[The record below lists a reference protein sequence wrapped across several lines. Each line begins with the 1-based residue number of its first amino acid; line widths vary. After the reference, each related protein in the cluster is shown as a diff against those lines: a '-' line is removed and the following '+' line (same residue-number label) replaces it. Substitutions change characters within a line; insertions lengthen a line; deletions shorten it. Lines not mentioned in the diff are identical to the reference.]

1 MGPNDKKKSSLDDA
15 LDEIPKGLNKTV
27 DAFVEAAKKLNDTV
41 GGLFFG
47 LDAKA
52 SEVVGIL
59 GQSRNYA
66 EGIRQSLADAV
77 PELATIAKDGKDFE
91 AALEAAANAQRE
103 ITKSLQT
110 NILLTSQQMID
121 IATVSQAYS
130 LSNQELGL
138 FVERF
143 VTAGQSINNFPDALE
158 KSANY
163 ARSMGVN
170 VDATMEY
177 ISKNLERMNEFGFK
191 DGVEGLGRMAA
202 RMAAMRID
210 MNQVY
215 NFADKVFDPENAIS
229 MVAGFQRMGV
239 AVGDLADPF
248 RLMYL
253 ASEDVEELE
262 KQIGKA
268 VEKFSTFDEKTKTFK
283 IAPYAKRDLRELSQM
298 MGYSYDDLVKVSQ
311 QAERFRIVGQ
321 DLKIGG
327 VDEETKQFLAN
338 VAQYDEKKGGFAV
351 KLNMAGDT
359 KLVSQINKED
369 IASIREAN
377 RELSPKDIARANL
390 TAVESIRNDV
400 RAISASVFAPIAGSR
415 TMSSIAEALRGG
427 AAGLREGTFNR
438 DNKTDAQR
446 RMDVDTGM
454 GGVTSSIEK
463 FFKGTGDLSDVMSEF
478 TKITPSLTKVLGDVV
493 KIVKDVPNTSGFKN
507 EIMPDNNLKGL
518 GESIKSGFDSSM
530 NRLIDVLGIQSP
542 TGGLSQNMT
551 VNNNVTVQPVK
562 VDVNGDINL
571 KGANGEKIA
580 METNRELGKFVE
592 NIVKTE
598 LEKYYSQNKQMTSL
612 PAMVRPDK

>member
-1 MGPNDKKKSSLDDA
+1 MADQTKPGIDDA
-15 LDEIPKGLNKTV
+15 LNEIPKGLSKTF
-27 DAFVEAAKKLNDTV
+27 DAFRKVAAELKGDISN
-41 GGLFFG
+41 LFFG
-47 LDAKA
+47 LDEKA
-52 SEVVGIL
+52 SEVVGVL

-110 NILLTSQQMID
+110 NVLLTSRQMID

-130 LSNQELGL
+130 ISSQELGE

-143 VTAGQSINNFPDALE
+143 ATAGQSINNFPSVLE

-177 ISKNLERMNEFGFK
+177 IRKNLDDINKFGFK
-191 DGVEGLGRMAA
+191 DGVEGLGRMSA

-210 MNQVY
+210 TNAIF

-268 VEKFSTFDEKTKTFK
+268 VEKFSTFDEKSKTFK
-283 IAPYAKRDLRELSQM
+283 IAPNAKRDLRELEVQT
-298 MGYSYDDLVKVSQ
+298 GINYDDLVKFSQ
-311 QAERFRIVGQ
+311 QAERLRIVGR
-321 DLKIGG
+321 DLNIGG

-351 KLNMAGDT
+351 KLNMEGET
-359 KLVSQINKED
+359 KLVSQINKDD

-377 RELSPKDIARANL
+377 KELSPKEIARASL

-400 RAISASVFAPIAGSR
+400 RAIRASVLIPTAGSR
-415 TMSSIAEALRGG
+415 TLSSLAEALRGG
-427 AAGLREGTFNR
+427 AAGAREGILER
-438 DNKTDAQR
+438 DGKTAAQR
-446 RMDVDTGM
+446 RADADAGM

-463 FFKGTGDLSDVMSEF
+463 FFKGTGDLSDVLSGI
-478 TKITPSLTKVLGDVV
+478 KKVLPDVTKVFSDVV
-493 KIVKDVPNTSGFKN
+493 KSVKDIPNTPGFKN

-530 NRLIDVLGIQSP
+530 DRLIDVLGIQSP
-542 TGGLSQNMT
+542 AGGLAQNMT

-598 LEKYYSQNKQMTSL
+598 LEKYYSQNKQMTSV
-612 PAMVRPDK
+612 PAMVRTA

>member
-1 MGPNDKKKSSLDDA
+1 MPPGDDKKTGLDDA
-15 LDEIPKGLNKTV
+15 LNEIPKGLSKTF
-27 DAFVEAAKKLNDTV
+27 DAFRKVAAELKGDISN
-41 GGLFFG
+41 LFFG
-47 LDAKA
+47 LDEKA

-77 PELATIAKDGKDFE
+77 PELATIAKDGKDLE
-91 AALEAAANAQRE
+91 AALEAAANAQKE

-110 NILLTSQQMID
+110 NLLLTSRQMID

-130 LSNQELGL
+130 ISSQELGE

-143 VTAGQSINNFPDALE
+143 VTAGQSVNNFPSALE

-170 VDATMEY
+170 VDATMDY
-177 ISKNLERMNEFGFK
+177 IRKNLDDINKFGFK
-191 DGVEGLGRMAA
+191 DGVEGLGRMSA

-210 MNQVY
+210 MNAVY

-268 VEKFSTFDEKTKTFK
+268 VEKFSTFDEKSKTFK
-283 IAPYAKRDLRELSQM
+283 IAPSAKRDLRELEQQM
-298 MGYSYDDLVKVSQ
+298 GISYDDLVKYSQ
-311 QAERFRIVGQ
+311 QAERLRIVGR
-321 DLKIGG
+321 DLTIGG

-351 KLNMAGDT
+351 KLNMEGDT

-377 RELSPKDIARANL
+377 RELSPKEIARASL

-400 RAISASVFAPIAGSR
+400 RAIRASVFAPIAGSR
-415 TMSSIAEALRGG
+415 TLSSIAEALRGS
-427 AAGLREGTFNR
+427 AAGAREGVFNR
-438 DNKTDAQR
+438 DGKTEAQR
-446 RMDVDTGM
+446 RTDADASM

-463 FFKGTGDLSDVMSEF
+463 FFKGTGDLSDVLSGL
-478 TKITPSLTKVLGDVV
+478 KQVLPDVNKALSDVV
-493 KIVKDVPNTSGFKN
+493 KTVKDIPNTSGFKN

-518 GESIKSGFDSSM
+518 GETIKSGFDSSM
-530 NRLIDVLGIQSP
+530 DRLIDVLGIQSP
-542 TGGLSQNMT
+542 TGGLAQNMT

-612 PAMVRPDK
+612 PAMVRTA

>member
-1 MGPNDKKKSSLDDA
+1 MATGDEKKTGIDDA
-15 LDEIPKGLNKTV
+15 LNEIPKGLSKTF
-27 DAFVEAAKKLNDTV
+27 DAFRKVAAELKGDISN
-41 GGLFFG
+41 LFFG
-47 LDAKA
+47 LDEKA
-52 SEVVGIL
+52 SEVVGVL

-77 PELATIAKDGKDFE
+77 PELASIAKDGKDFE
-91 AALEAAANAQRE
+91 AALEAAANAQKE
-103 ITKSLQT
+103 ITKSLKT
-110 NILLTSQQMID
+110 NLLLTSRQMID

-130 LSNQELGL
+130 ISSQELGE

-143 VTAGQSINNFPDALE
+143 ATAGQSINNFPDALE

-210 MNQVY
+210 VNAVY

-229 MVAGFQRMGV
+229 MVAGFQKLGV

-268 VEKFSTFDEKTKTFK
+268 VEKFSTFDEKSKSFK
-283 IAPYAKRDLRELSQM
+283 IAPSAKRDLRELSQM
-298 MGYSYDDLVKVSQ
+298 MGYNYEDLVKISQ
-311 QAERFRIVGQ
+311 QAERLRIVGR
-321 DLKIGG
+321 DLNIGG

-351 KLNMAGDT
+351 KLNMEGET
-359 KLVSQINKED
+359 KLVSQINKDD

-377 RELSPKDIARANL
+377 KELSPKEIARDSL
-390 TAVESIRNDV
+390 TAVDIIRNDV
-400 RAISASVFAPIAGSR
+400 RAIRASVLIPTAGSR
-415 TMSSIAEALRGG
+415 TLSSLAEALRGG
-427 AAGLREGTFNR
+427 AAGAREGILER
-438 DNKTDAQR
+438 DGKTAAQR
-446 RMDVDTGM
+446 RADADAGM
-454 GGVTSSIEK
+454 GGVTSSLEK
-463 FFKGTGDLSDVMSEF
+463 FFKGTGDLSDVLSGI
-478 TKITPSLTKVLGDVV
+478 KKVLPDVTKVLTDTV
-493 KIVKDVPNTSGFKN
+493 KSIKDIPNTSGFKN

-518 GESIKSGFDSSM
+518 GESIKSGFDSSVD
-530 NRLIDVLGIQSP
+530 RLIDVLGIQSP
-542 TGGLSQNMT
+542 AGGLAQNMT

-562 VDVNGDINL
+562 VDVTGDINL

-580 METNRELGKFVE
+580 METNRELAKFVE

-598 LEKYYSQNKQMTSL
+598 LDKYSSQKTAMSAV
-612 PAMVRPDK
+612 PAMVRTA

>member
-1 MGPNDKKKSSLDDA
+1 MADGDKKTGLDDA
-15 LDEIPKGLNKTV
+15 LNEIPKGLSKTF
-27 DAFVEAAKKLNDTV
+27 DAFRNVLSSLKGDISD
-41 GGLFFG
+41 LFLG
-47 LDAKA
+47 LDERA

-91 AALEAAANAQRE
+91 AALEAAANAQKE

-110 NILLTSQQMID
+110 NLLLTSRQMID

-130 LSNQELGL
+130 ISSQELGE

-143 VTAGQSINNFPDALE
+143 VTAGQSVNNFPSALE

-170 VDATMEY
+170 VDATMDY
-177 ISKNLERMNEFGFK
+177 IRKNLDDINKFGFK
-191 DGVEGLGRMAA
+191 DGVEGLGRMSA

-210 MNQVY
+210 MNAVY

-268 VEKFSTFDEKTKTFK
+268 VEKFSTFDEKTKSFK

-298 MGYSYDDLVKVSQ
+298 MGYNYEDLVKISQ
-311 QAERFRIVGQ
+311 QAERFRIVGR

-351 KLNMAGDT
+351 KLNMAGET

-446 RMDVDTGM
+446 RMDVDAGM

-493 KIVKDVPNTSGFKN
+493 KIVKDIPNTSGFKN

-530 NRLIDVLGIQSP
+530 DRLIDVLGIQSP
-542 TGGLSQNMT
+542 TGGLAQNMT

-571 KGANGEKIA
+571 KGPNGEKIA

-598 LEKYYSQNKQMTSL
+598 LEKYYSQNKQMTSV
-612 PAMVRPDK
+612 PAMVRTA

>member
-1 MGPNDKKKSSLDDA
+1 MADGDKKSGLGDI
-15 LDEIPKGLNKTV
+15 LDEIPKGLNKTL
-27 DAFVEAAKKLNDTV
+27 DAIVNVAKGLKGDISD
-41 GGLFFG
+41 LFFG
-47 LDAKA
+47 LDEKA

-77 PELATIAKDGKDFE
+77 PELASIAKDGKNFE

-110 NILLTSQQMID
+110 NLLLTSRQMID
-121 IATVSQAYS
+121 VATATQAYS
-130 LSNQELGL
+130 ISSQELGV
-138 FVERF
+138 FIERF
-143 VTAGQSINNFPDALE
+143 VTAGESVNNFPKALE

-177 ISKNLERMNEFGFK
+177 ITKNLDQINKFGFK
-191 DGVEGLGRMAA
+191 DGVEGLGRMSA

-210 MNQVY
+210 MNAVY

-229 MVAGFQRMGV
+229 MVAGLQRMGV
-239 AVGDLADPF
+239 AAGDLADPF

-253 ASEDVEELE
+253 ASEDVEELQ

-268 VEKFSTFDEKTKTFK
+268 VEKFSTFDEKSKTFK
-283 IAPYAKRDLRELSQM
+283 MTPNAKRDLRELETQM
-298 MGYSYDDLVKVSQ
+298 GINYEDLVKYSQ
-311 QAERFRIVGQ
+311 QAERLRIVGRE
-321 DLKIGG
+321 LKIGG

-338 VAQYDEKKGGFAV
+338 VAQYDEKKGGFVV
-351 KLNMAGDT
+351 KLNMEGDT

-369 IASIREAN
+369 IASIKEAN
-377 RELSPKDIARANL
+377 KELSPKEIARASL

-400 RAISASVFAPIAGSR
+400 RAIRASVLAPTAGSR
-415 TMSSIAEALRGG
+415 TLSSLAEALRGG
-427 AAGLREGTFNR
+427 AAGVRESFLGR
-438 DNKTDAQR
+438 DGKTAAQR
-446 RMDVDTGM
+446 RADADASMV
-454 GGVTSSIEK
+454 GVASSIER
-463 FFKGTGDLSDVMSEF
+463 FFKGTGDFGDVLGEIKSS
-478 TKITPSLTKVLGDVV
+478 IPDLTKVLGDVV
-493 KIVKDVPNTSGFKN
+493 KSVKDVPNTNAFKQ
-507 EIMPDNNLKGL
+507 EIMPDNNLKSL
-518 GESIKSGFDSSM
+518 GETIKNGFDSSVD
-530 NRLIDVLGIQSP
+530 RLIDVLGIQSP
-542 TGGLSQNMT
+542 AGGLAQNVT
-551 VNNNVTVQPVK
+551 LNNNVTVQPVK

-571 KGANGEKIA
+571 KGPNGEKIA

-612 PAMVRPDK
+612 PAMVRTA

>member
-1 MGPNDKKKSSLDDA
+1 MPPGDDKKTGLDDA
-15 LDEIPKGLNKTV
+15 LNEIPKGLSKTF
-27 DAFVEAAKKLNDTV
+27 DAFRKVAAELKGDISN
-41 GGLFFG
+41 LFFG
-47 LDAKA
+47 LDEKA

-77 PELATIAKDGKDFE
+77 PELATIAKDGKDLE
-91 AALEAAANAQRE
+91 AALEAAANAQKE

-110 NILLTSQQMID
+110 NLLLTSRQMID

-130 LSNQELGL
+130 ISSQELGE

-143 VTAGQSINNFPDALE
+143 VTAGESVNNFPSALE

-170 VDATMEY
+170 VDATMDY
-177 ISKNLERMNEFGFK
+177 IRKNLDDINKFGFK
-191 DGVEGLGRMAA
+191 DGVEGLGRMSA

-210 MNQVY
+210 MNAVY

-268 VEKFSTFDEKTKTFK
+268 VEKFSTFDEKSKTFK
-283 IAPYAKRDLRELSQM
+283 IAPSAKRDLRELEQQM
-298 MGYSYDDLVKVSQ
+298 GISYDDLVKYSQ
-311 QAERFRIVGQ
+311 QAERLRIVGR
-321 DLKIGG
+321 DLTIGG
-327 VDEETKQFLAN
+327 VDEETKQFLVN

-351 KLNMAGDT
+351 KLNMEGDT

-377 RELSPKDIARANL
+377 RELSPKEIARASL

-400 RAISASVFAPIAGSR
+400 RAIRASVFAPIAGSR
-415 TMSSIAEALRGG
+415 TLSSIAEALRGS
-427 AAGLREGTFNR
+427 AAGAREGVFNR
-438 DNKTDAQR
+438 DGKTDAQR
-446 RMDVDTGM
+446 RTDADASM

-463 FFKGTGDLSDVMSEF
+463 FFKGTGDLSDVLSGL
-478 TKITPSLTKVLGDVV
+478 KQVLPDVNKALSDVV
-493 KIVKDVPNTSGFKN
+493 KTVKDIPNTSGFKN

-518 GESIKSGFDSSM
+518 GESIKSGFDSSVD
-530 NRLIDVLGIQSP
+530 RLIDVLGIQSP
-542 TGGLSQNMT
+542 TGGLAQNMT
-551 VNNNVTVQPVK
+551 VNNNVTIQPVK

-571 KGANGEKIA
+571 KGSNGEKIA

-598 LEKYYSQNKQMTSL
+598 LEKYYSQNKQMTSV
-612 PAMVRPDK
+612 PAMVRTA

>member
-1 MGPNDKKKSSLDDA
+1 MATGDEKKTGIDDA
-15 LDEIPKGLNKTV
+15 LNEIPKGLSKTF
-27 DAFVEAAKKLNDTV
+27 DAFRKVAAELKGDISN
-41 GGLFFG
+41 LFFG
-47 LDAKA
+47 LDEKA
-52 SEVVGIL
+52 SEVVGVL

-77 PELATIAKDGKDFE
+77 PELASIAKDGKDFE
-91 AALEAAANAQRE
+91 AALEAAANAQKE
-103 ITKSLQT
+103 ITKSLKT
-110 NILLTSQQMID
+110 NLLLTSRQMID

-130 LSNQELGL
+130 ISSQELGE

-143 VTAGQSINNFPDALE
+143 ATAGQSINNFPDALE

-210 MNQVY
+210 VNAVY

-229 MVAGFQRMGV
+229 MVAGFQKLGV

-268 VEKFSTFDEKTKTFK
+268 VEKFSTFDEKSKSFK
-283 IAPYAKRDLRELSQM
+283 IAPSAKRDLRELSQM
-298 MGYSYDDLVKVSQ
+298 MGYNYEDLVKISQ
-311 QAERFRIVGQ
+311 QAERLRIVGR
-321 DLKIGG
+321 DLNIGG

-351 KLNMAGDT
+351 KLNMEGET
-359 KLVSQINKED
+359 KLVSQINKDD

-377 RELSPKDIARANL
+377 KELSPKEIARDSL
-390 TAVESIRNDV
+390 TAVDSIRNDV
-400 RAISASVFAPIAGSR
+400 RAIRASVLIPTAGSR
-415 TMSSIAEALRGG
+415 TLSSLAEALRGG
-427 AAGLREGTFNR
+427 AAGAREGILER
-438 DNKTDAQR
+438 DGKTAAQR
-446 RMDVDTGM
+446 RADADAGM
-454 GGVTSSIEK
+454 GGVTSSLEK
-463 FFKGTGDLSDVMSEF
+463 FFKGTGDLSDVLSGI
-478 TKITPSLTKVLGDVV
+478 KKVLPDVTKVLSDTV
-493 KIVKDVPNTSGFKN
+493 KSIKDIPNTSGFKN

-518 GESIKSGFDSSM
+518 GESIKSGFDSSVD
-530 NRLIDVLGIQSP
+530 RLIDVLGIQSP
-542 TGGLSQNMT
+542 AGGLAQNMT

-562 VDVNGDINL
+562 VDVTGDINL

-580 METNRELGKFVE
+580 METNRELAKFVE

-598 LEKYYSQNKQMTSL
+598 LDKYSSQKTAMSAV
-612 PAMVRPDK
+612 PAMVRTA

>member
-1 MGPNDKKKSSLDDA
+1 MAGDDKKTGLDDA
-15 LDEIPKGLNKTV
+15 LNEIPKGLSKTF
-27 DAFVEAAKKLNDTV
+27 DAFRNVLSSLKGDIST
-41 GGLFFG
+41 LFLG
-47 LDAKA
+47 LDEKA

-91 AALEAAANAQRE
+91 AALEAAANAQKE

-110 NILLTSQQMID
+110 NLLLTSRQMID

-130 LSNQELGL
+130 ISSQELGE

-143 VTAGQSINNFPDALE
+143 VTAGQSVNNFPSALE

-170 VDATMEY
+170 VDATMDY
-177 ISKNLERMNEFGFK
+177 IRKNLDDINKFGFK
-191 DGVEGLGRMAA
+191 DGVEGLGRMSA

-210 MNQVY
+210 MNAVY

-268 VEKFSTFDEKTKTFK
+268 VEKFSTFDEKSKTFK
-283 IAPYAKRDLRELSQM
+283 IAPSAKRDLRELEQQM
-298 MGYSYDDLVKVSQ
+298 GISYDDLVKYSQ
-311 QAERFRIVGQ
+311 QAERLRIVGR
-321 DLKIGG
+321 DLTIGG

-351 KLNMAGDT
+351 KLNMEGDT

-377 RELSPKDIARANL
+377 RELSPKEIARASL

-400 RAISASVFAPIAGSR
+400 RAIRASVFAPIAGSR
-415 TMSSIAEALRGG
+415 TLSSIAEALRGS
-427 AAGLREGTFNR
+427 AAGAREGVFNR
-438 DNKTDAQR
+438 DGKTDAQR
-446 RMDVDTGM
+446 RTETDSSM

-463 FFKGTGDLSDVMSEF
+463 FFKGTGDISDVMSEF

-493 KIVKDVPNTSGFKN
+493 KIVKDIPNTSGFKN

-518 GESIKSGFDSSM
+518 GESIKSGFDSSVD
-530 NRLIDVLGIQSP
+530 RLIDVLGIQSP
-542 TGGLSQNMT
+542 TGGLAQNMT
-551 VNNNVTVQPVK
+551 VNNNVTIQPVK

-571 KGANGEKIA
+571 KGSNGEKIA

-598 LEKYYSQNKQMTSL
+598 LEKYYSQNKQMTSV
-612 PAMVRPDK
+612 PAMVRTA

>member
-1 MGPNDKKKSSLDDA
+1 MADGDKKSGLGDI
-15 LDEIPKGLNKTV
+15 LDEIPKGLNKTL
-27 DAFVEAAKKLNDTV
+27 DAIVNVAKGLKGDISD
-41 GGLFFG
+41 LFFG
-47 LDAKA
+47 LDEKA

-77 PELATIAKDGKDFE
+77 PELALIAKDGKNFE

-110 NILLTSQQMID
+110 NLLLTSRQMID
-121 IATVSQAYS
+121 VATATQAYS
-130 LSNQELGL
+130 ISSQELGV
-138 FVERF
+138 FIERF
-143 VTAGQSINNFPDALE
+143 VTAGESVNNFPKALE

-177 ISKNLERMNEFGFK
+177 ITKNLDQINKFGFK
-191 DGVEGLGRMAA
+191 DGVEGLGRMSA

-210 MNQVY
+210 MNAVY

-229 MVAGFQRMGV
+229 MVAGLQRMGV
-239 AVGDLADPF
+239 AAGDLADPF

-253 ASEDVEELE
+253 ASEDVEELQ

-268 VEKFSTFDEKTKTFK
+268 VEKFSTFDEKSKTFK
-283 IAPYAKRDLRELSQM
+283 MTPNAKRDLRELETQM
-298 MGYSYDDLVKVSQ
+298 GINYEDLVKYSQ
-311 QAERFRIVGQ
+311 QAERLRIVGRE
-321 DLKIGG
+321 LKIGG

-338 VAQYDEKKGGFAV
+338 VAQYDEKKGGFVV
-351 KLNMAGDT
+351 KLNMEGDT

-369 IASIREAN
+369 IASIKEAN
-377 RELSPKDIARANL
+377 KELSPKEIARASL

-400 RAISASVFAPIAGSR
+400 RAIRASVLVPTAGSR
-415 TMSSIAEALRGG
+415 TLSSLAEALRGG
-427 AAGLREGTFNR
+427 AAGVRESFLGR
-438 DNKTDAQR
+438 DGKTAAQR
-446 RMDVDTGM
+446 RADADASMV
-454 GGVTSSIEK
+454 GVASSIER
-463 FFKGTGDLSDVMSEF
+463 FFKGTGDFGDVLGEIKSS
-478 TKITPSLTKVLGDVV
+478 IPDLTKVLGDVV
-493 KIVKDVPNTSGFKN
+493 KSVKDVPNTNAFKQ
-507 EIMPDNNLKGL
+507 EIMPDNNLKSL
-518 GESIKSGFDSSM
+518 GETIKNGFDSSVD
-530 NRLIDVLGIQSP
+530 RLIDVLGIQSP
-542 TGGLSQNMT
+542 AGGLAQNVT
-551 VNNNVTVQPVK
+551 LNNNVTVQPVK

-571 KGANGEKIA
+571 KGPNGEKIA

-612 PAMVRPDK
+612 PAMVRTA

>member
-1 MGPNDKKKSSLDDA
+1 MPPGDDKKTGLDDA
-15 LDEIPKGLNKTV
+15 LNEIPKGLSKTF
-27 DAFVEAAKKLNDTV
+27 DAFRKVAAELKGDISN
-41 GGLFFG
+41 LFFG
-47 LDAKA
+47 LDEKA

-77 PELATIAKDGKDFE
+77 PELATIAKDGKDLE
-91 AALEAAANAQRE
+91 AALEAAANAQKE

-110 NILLTSQQMID
+110 NLLLTSRQMID

-130 LSNQELGL
+130 ISSQELGE

-143 VTAGQSINNFPDALE
+143 VTAGESVNNFPSALE

-170 VDATMEY
+170 VDATMDY
-177 ISKNLERMNEFGFK
+177 IRKNLDDINKFGFK
-191 DGVEGLGRMAA
+191 DGVEGLGRMSA

-210 MNQVY
+210 MNAVY

-268 VEKFSTFDEKTKTFK
+268 VEKFSTFDEKSKTFK
-283 IAPYAKRDLRELSQM
+283 IAPSAKRDLRELEQQM
-298 MGYSYDDLVKVSQ
+298 GISYDDLVKYSQ
-311 QAERFRIVGQ
+311 QAERLRIVGR
-321 DLKIGG
+321 DLTIGG

-351 KLNMAGDT
+351 KLNMEGDT

-377 RELSPKDIARANL
+377 RELSPKEIARASL

-400 RAISASVFAPIAGSR
+400 RAIRASVFAPIAGSR
-415 TMSSIAEALRGG
+415 TLSSIAEALRGS
-427 AAGLREGTFNR
+427 AAGAREGVFNR
-438 DNKTDAQR
+438 DGKTEAQR
-446 RMDVDTGM
+446 RTDADASM

-463 FFKGTGDLSDVMSEF
+463 FFKGTGDLSDVLSGL
-478 TKITPSLTKVLGDVV
+478 KQVLPDVNKALSDVV
-493 KIVKDVPNTSGFKN
+493 KTVKDIPNTSGFKN

-518 GESIKSGFDSSM
+518 GETIKSGFDSSM
-530 NRLIDVLGIQSP
+530 DRLIDVLGIQSP
-542 TGGLSQNMT
+542 TGGLAQNMT

-612 PAMVRPDK
+612 PAMVRTA

>member
-1 MGPNDKKKSSLDDA
+1 MGPGETKTGIDDA
-15 LDEIPKGLNKTV
+15 LNEIPKGISKTF
-27 DAFVEAAKKLNDTV
+27 DAFRKVAAELKGDISN
-41 GGLFFG
+41 LFFG
-47 LDAKA
+47 LDEKA
-52 SEVVGIL
+52 SEVVGVL

-77 PELATIAKDGKDFE
+77 PELASIAKDGKDFE
-91 AALEAAANAQRE
+91 AALEAAANAQKS
-103 ITKSLQT
+103 ITTSLKT
-110 NILLTSQQMID
+110 NLLLTSRQMID

-130 LSNQELGL
+130 ISSQELGE

-143 VTAGQSINNFPDALE
+143 ATAGQSINNFPDALE

-202 RMAAMRID
+202 RMASMRID
-210 MNQVY
+210 MNAVY

-268 VEKFSTFDEKTKTFK
+268 VEKFSTFDEKSKTFK
-283 IAPYAKRDLRELSQM
+283 IAPNAKRDLRELSQM
-298 MGYSYDDLVKVSQ
+298 MGYNYEDLVKISQ
-311 QAERFRIVGQ
+311 QAERFRIVGR

-351 KLNMAGDT
+351 KLNMQGDT

-377 RELSPKDIARANL
+377 RELSPKEIARASL
-390 TAVESIRNDV
+390 TAVDSIRNDV
-400 RAISASVFAPIAGSR
+400 RAIRASILMPTAGSR
-415 TMSSIAEALRGG
+415 TLSSLAEALRGG
-427 AAGLREGTFNR
+427 AAGAREGVFNR
-438 DNKTDAQR
+438 DGKTDAQR
-446 RMDVDTGM
+446 RTDADASM

-463 FFKGTGDLSDVMSEF
+463 FFKGTGDLSDVLSGL
-478 TKITPSLTKVLGDVV
+478 KQVLPDVNKALSDVV
-493 KIVKDVPNTSGFKN
+493 KTVKDIPNTSGFKN

-530 NRLIDVLGIQSP
+530 DRLIDVLGIQSP
-542 TGGLSQNMT
+542 AGGLAQNMT

-562 VDVNGDINL
+562 VDVTGDINL

-580 METNRELGKFVE
+580 METNRELAKFVE

-598 LEKYYSQNKQMTSL
+598 LDKYSSQKTTMSAV
-612 PAMVRPDK
+612 PAMTRTA

>member
-1 MGPNDKKKSSLDDA
+1 MSDPIKPGIDDA
-15 LDEIPKGLNKTV
+15 LNEIPKGLSKTF
-27 DAFVEAAKKLNDTV
+27 DAFRKVAAELKGDISN
-41 GGLFFG
+41 LFFG
-47 LDAKA
+47 LDEKA
-52 SEVVGIL
+52 SEVVGVL

-77 PELATIAKDGKDFE
+77 PELASIAKDGKDFG
-91 AALEAAANAQRE
+91 AALEAAANAQKD

-110 NILLTSQQMID
+110 NLLLTSRQMID

-130 LSNQELGL
+130 ISSQELGD

-143 VTAGQSINNFPDALE
+143 VTAGQSINNFPSALE

-210 MNQVY
+210 LNAVY

-268 VEKFSTFDEKTKTFK
+268 VEKFSTFDEKSKTFK

-298 MGYSYDDLVKVSQ
+298 MGYNYEDLVKISQ
-311 QAERFRIVGQ
+311 QAERFRIVGR

-351 KLNMAGDT
+351 KLNMQGDT

-377 RELSPKDIARANL
+377 RELSPKEIARASL

-400 RAISASVFAPIAGSR
+400 RAIRASVLIPTAGSR
-415 TMSSIAEALRGG
+415 TLSSLAEALRGG
-427 AAGLREGTFNR
+427 AAGAREGILER
-438 DNKTDAQR
+438 DGKTAAQR
-446 RMDVDTGM
+446 RADADAGM

-463 FFKGTGDLSDVMSEF
+463 FFKGTGDLSDVLSGIKTVLPDV
-478 TKITPSLTKVLGDVV
+478 TKILSDTV
-493 KIVKDVPNTSGFKN
+493 KSIKDIPNTPGFKN

-518 GESIKSGFDSSM
+518 GESIKSGFDSSVD
-530 NRLIDVLGIQSP
+530 RLIDVLGIQSP
-542 TGGLSQNMT
+542 AGGLAQNMT
-551 VNNNVTVQPVK
+551 VNNNVTIQPVK

-598 LEKYYSQNKQMTSL
+598 LEKYYSQNKQMTSV
-612 PAMVRPDK
+612 PAMVRTA

>member
-1 MGPNDKKKSSLDDA
+1 MADETKPGIDDA
-15 LDEIPKGLNKTV
+15 LNEIPKGLSKTF
-27 DAFVEAAKKLNDTV
+27 DAFRKVAAELKGDISN
-41 GGLFFG
+41 LFFG
-47 LDAKA
+47 LDEKA
-52 SEVVGIL
+52 SEVVGVL

-110 NILLTSQQMID
+110 NVLLTSRQMID

-130 LSNQELGL
+130 ISSQELGE

-143 VTAGQSINNFPDALE
+143 ATAGQSINNFPSVLE

-177 ISKNLERMNEFGFK
+177 IRKNLDDINKFGFK
-191 DGVEGLGRMAA
+191 DGVEGLGRMSA

-210 MNQVY
+210 TNAIFT
-215 NFADKVFDPENAIS
+215 FADKVFDPENAIS
-229 MVAGFQRMGV
+229 MVAGFQKMGV

-268 VEKFSTFDEKTKTFK
+268 VEKFSTFDEKSKTFK
-283 IAPYAKRDLRELSQM
+283 IAPNAKRDLRELEVQT
-298 MGYSYDDLVKVSQ
+298 GINYDDLVKFSQ
-311 QAERFRIVGQ
+311 QAERLRIVGR
-321 DLKIGG
+321 DLNIGG

-351 KLNMAGDT
+351 KLNMEGET
-359 KLVSQINKED
+359 KLVSQINKDD

-377 RELSPKDIARANL
+377 KELSPKEIARASL
-390 TAVESIRNDV
+390 TAVDSIRNDV
-400 RAISASVFAPIAGSR
+400 RAIRASILMPTAGSR
-415 TMSSIAEALRGG
+415 TLSSLAEALRGG
-427 AAGLREGTFNR
+427 AAGAREGILER
-438 DNKTDAQR
+438 DGKTAAQR
-446 RMDVDTGM
+446 RADADAGM

-463 FFKGTGDLSDVMSEF
+463 FFKGTGDLSDVLSGI
-478 TKITPSLTKVLGDVV
+478 KKVLPDVTKVFSDVV
-493 KIVKDVPNTSGFKN
+493 KSVKDIPNTPGFKN

-530 NRLIDVLGIQSP
+530 DRLIDVLGIQSP
-542 TGGLSQNMT
+542 AGGLAQNMT

-598 LEKYYSQNKQMTSL
+598 LEKYYSQNKQMTSV
-612 PAMVRPDK
+612 PAMVRTA

>member
-1 MGPNDKKKSSLDDA
+1 MADGDKKSGLGDI
-15 LDEIPKGLNKTV
+15 LDEIPKGLNKTL
-27 DAFVEAAKKLNDTV
+27 DAIVNVAKGLKGDISD
-41 GGLFFG
+41 LFFG
-47 LDAKA
+47 LDEKA

-77 PELATIAKDGKDFE
+77 PELASIAKDGKNFE

-110 NILLTSQQMID
+110 NLLLTSRQMID
-121 IATVSQAYS
+121 VATATQAYS
-130 LSNQELGL
+130 ISSQELGV
-138 FVERF
+138 FIERF
-143 VTAGQSINNFPDALE
+143 VTAGESVNNFPKALE

-177 ISKNLERMNEFGFK
+177 ITKNLDQINKFGFK
-191 DGVEGLGRMAA
+191 DGVEGLGRMSA

-210 MNQVY
+210 MNAVY

-229 MVAGFQRMGV
+229 MVAGLQRMGV
-239 AVGDLADPF
+239 AAGDLADPF

-253 ASEDVEELE
+253 ASEDVEELQ

-268 VEKFSTFDEKTKTFK
+268 VEKFSTFDEKSKTFK
-283 IAPYAKRDLRELSQM
+283 MTPNAKRDLRELETQM
-298 MGYSYDDLVKVSQ
+298 GINYEDLVKYSQ
-311 QAERFRIVGQ
+311 QAERLRIVGRE
-321 DLKIGG
+321 LKIGG

-338 VAQYDEKKGGFAV
+338 VAQYDEKKGGFVV
-351 KLNMAGDT
+351 KLNMEGDT

-369 IASIREAN
+369 IASIKEAN
-377 RELSPKDIARANL
+377 KELSPKEIARASL

-400 RAISASVFAPIAGSR
+400 RAIRASVLVPTAGSR
-415 TMSSIAEALRGG
+415 TLSSLAEALRGG
-427 AAGLREGTFNR
+427 AAGVRESFLGR
-438 DNKTDAQR
+438 DGKTAAQR
-446 RMDVDTGM
+446 RADADASMV
-454 GGVTSSIEK
+454 GVASSIER
-463 FFKGTGDLSDVMSEF
+463 FFKGTGDFGDVLGEIKSS
-478 TKITPSLTKVLGDVV
+478 IPDLTKVLGDVV
-493 KIVKDVPNTSGFKN
+493 KSVKDVPNTNAFKQ
-507 EIMPDNNLKGL
+507 EIMPDNNLKSL
-518 GESIKSGFDSSM
+518 GETIKNGFDSSVD
-530 NRLIDVLGIQSP
+530 RLIDVLGIQSP
-542 TGGLSQNMT
+542 AGGLAQNVT
-551 VNNNVTVQPVK
+551 LNNNVTVQPVK

-571 KGANGEKIA
+571 KGPNGEKIA

-612 PAMVRPDK
+612 PAMVRTA

>member
-1 MGPNDKKKSSLDDA
+1 MADGDKKTGLDDA
-15 LDEIPKGLNKTV
+15 LNEIPKGLSKTF
-27 DAFVEAAKKLNDTV
+27 DAFRNVLSSLKGDIST
-41 GGLFFG
+41 LFLG
-47 LDAKA
+47 LDEKA

-91 AALEAAANAQRE
+91 AALEAAANAQKE

-110 NILLTSQQMID
+110 NLLLTSRQMID

-130 LSNQELGL
+130 ISSQELGQ

-262 KQIGKA
+262 KQIGKS
-268 VEKFSTFDEKTKTFK
+268 VEKFSIFDEKTKTFK
-283 IAPYAKRDLRELSQM
+283 IQEH
-298 MGYSYDDLVKVSQ
+298 GYS
-311 QAERFRIVGQ
+311 I
-321 DLKIGG
+321 
-327 VDEETKQFLAN
+327 
-338 VAQYDEKKGGFAV
+338 
-351 KLNMAGDT
+351 
-359 KLVSQINKED
+359 
-369 IASIREAN
+369 
-377 RELSPKDIARANL
+377 
-390 TAVESIRNDV
+390 
-400 RAISASVFAPIAGSR
+400 
-415 TMSSIAEALRGG
+415 
-427 AAGLREGTFNR
+427 
-438 DNKTDAQR
+438 
-446 RMDVDTGM
+446 
-454 GGVTSSIEK
+454 
-463 FFKGTGDLSDVMSEF
+463 
-478 TKITPSLTKVLGDVV
+478 
-493 KIVKDVPNTSGFKN
+493 
-507 EIMPDNNLKGL
+507 
-518 GESIKSGFDSSM
+518 
-530 NRLIDVLGIQSP
+530 
-542 TGGLSQNMT
+542 
-551 VNNNVTVQPVK
+551 
-562 VDVNGDINL
+562 
-571 KGANGEKIA
+571 
-580 METNRELGKFVE
+580 
-592 NIVKTE
+592 
-598 LEKYYSQNKQMTSL
+598 
-612 PAMVRPDK
+612 

>member
-1 MGPNDKKKSSLDDA
+1 MATGDEKKTGIDDA
-15 LDEIPKGLNKTV
+15 LNEIPKGLSKTF
-27 DAFVEAAKKLNDTV
+27 DAFRKVAAELKGDISN
-41 GGLFFG
+41 LFFG
-47 LDAKA
+47 LDEKA
-52 SEVVGIL
+52 SEVVGVL

-77 PELATIAKDGKDFE
+77 PELASIAKDGKDFE
-91 AALEAAANAQRE
+91 AALEAAANAQKE
-103 ITKSLQT
+103 ITKSLKT
-110 NILLTSQQMID
+110 NLLLTSRQMID

-130 LSNQELGL
+130 ISSQELGE

-143 VTAGQSINNFPDALE
+143 ATAGQSINNFPDALE

-210 MNQVY
+210 VNAVY

-229 MVAGFQRMGV
+229 MVAGFQKLGV

-268 VEKFSTFDEKTKTFK
+268 VEKFSTFDEKSKSFK
-283 IAPYAKRDLRELSQM
+283 IAPSAKRDLRELSQM
-298 MGYSYDDLVKVSQ
+298 MGYNYEDLVKISQ
-311 QAERFRIVGQ
+311 QAERLRIVGR
-321 DLKIGG
+321 DLNIGG

-351 KLNMAGDT
+351 KLNMEGET
-359 KLVSQINKED
+359 KLVSQINKDD

-377 RELSPKDIARANL
+377 KELSPKEIARDSL
-390 TAVESIRNDV
+390 TAVDSIRNDV
-400 RAISASVFAPIAGSR
+400 RAIRASVLIPTAGSR
-415 TMSSIAEALRGG
+415 TLSSLAEALRGG
-427 AAGLREGTFNR
+427 AAGAREGILER
-438 DNKTDAQR
+438 DGKTAAQR
-446 RMDVDTGM
+446 RADADAGM
-454 GGVTSSIEK
+454 GGVTSSLEK
-463 FFKGTGDLSDVMSEF
+463 FFKGTGDLSDVLSGI
-478 TKITPSLTKVLGDVV
+478 KKVLPDVTKVLTDTV
-493 KIVKDVPNTSGFKN
+493 KSIKDIPNTSGFKN

-518 GESIKSGFDSSM
+518 GESIKSGFDSSVD
-530 NRLIDVLGIQSP
+530 RLIDVLGIQSP
-542 TGGLSQNMT
+542 AGGLAQNMT

-562 VDVNGDINL
+562 VDVTGDINL

-580 METNRELGKFVE
+580 METNRELAKFVE

-598 LEKYYSQNKQMTSL
+598 LDKYSSQKTAMSAV
-612 PAMVRPDK
+612 PAMVRTA

>member
-1 MGPNDKKKSSLDDA
+1 MGPDDKKKSSLGDA

-41 GGLFFG
+41 GDLFFG

-66 EGIRQSLADAV
+66 EGIRQSIADAV

-91 AALEAAANAQRE
+91 AALEAAANAQKD

-110 NILLTSQQMID
+110 NLLLTSRQMID
-121 IATVSQAYS
+121 VATVSQAYS
-130 LSNQELGL
+130 ISSQELGQ

-210 MNQVY
+210 MNQIY

-268 VEKFSTFDEKTKTFK
+268 VEKFSMFDEKTKTFK

-298 MGYSYDDLVKVSQ
+298 MGYNYEDLVKISQ
-311 QAERFRIVGQ
+311 QAERFRIVGR

-351 KLNMAGDT
+351 KLNMQGDT

-369 IASIREAN
+369 IASIKEAN
-377 RELSPKDIARANL
+377 RELSPKEIARASL

-400 RAISASVFAPIAGSR
+400 RAIRASVFAPIAGSR

-438 DNKTDAQR
+438 DGKTDAQR
-446 RMDVDTGM
+446 RMDVDAGM

-463 FFKGTGDLSDVMSEF
+463 FFKGTGNLSDVMSEF

-530 NRLIDVLGIQSP
+530 DRLIDVLGIQSP
-542 TGGLSQNMT
+542 TGGLAQNMT

-592 NIVKTE
+592 NIVKIE

-612 PAMVRPDK
+612 PAMVRTA

>member
-1 MGPNDKKKSSLDDA
+1 MPPGDNKKTGLDDA
-15 LDEIPKGLNKTV
+15 LNEIPKGLSKTF
-27 DAFVEAAKKLNDTV
+27 DAFRKVAAELKGDISN
-41 GGLFFG
+41 LFFG
-47 LDAKA
+47 LDEKA

-77 PELATIAKDGKDFE
+77 PELATIAKDGKDLE
-91 AALEAAANAQRE
+91 AALDAAANAQKE

-110 NILLTSQQMID
+110 NLLLTSRQMID

-130 LSNQELGL
+130 ISSQELGE

-143 VTAGQSINNFPDALE
+143 VTAGESVNNFPSALE

-170 VDATMEY
+170 VDATMDY
-177 ISKNLERMNEFGFK
+177 IRKNLDDINKFGFK
-191 DGVEGLGRMAA
+191 DGVEGLGRMSA

-210 MNQVY
+210 MNAVY

-268 VEKFSTFDEKTKTFK
+268 VEKFSTFDEKSKTFK
-283 IAPYAKRDLRELSQM
+283 IAPSAKRDLRELEQQM
-298 MGYSYDDLVKVSQ
+298 GISYDDLVKYSQ
-311 QAERFRIVGQ
+311 QAERLRIVGR
-321 DLKIGG
+321 DLTIGG

-351 KLNMAGDT
+351 KLNMEGGT

-377 RELSPKDIARANL
+377 RELSPKEIARASL

-400 RAISASVFAPIAGSR
+400 RAIRASVFAPIAGSR
-415 TMSSIAEALRGG
+415 TLSSIAEALRGS
-427 AAGLREGTFNR
+427 AAGAREGVFNR
-438 DNKTDAQR
+438 DGKTDAQR
-446 RMDVDTGM
+446 RTDADASM

-463 FFKGTGDLSDVMSEF
+463 FFKGTGDLSDVLSGL
-478 TKITPSLTKVLGDVV
+478 KQVLPDVNKALSDVV
-493 KIVKDVPNTSGFKN
+493 KTVKDIPNTSGFKN

-518 GESIKSGFDSSM
+518 GESIKSGFDSSVD
-530 NRLIDVLGIQSP
+530 RIIDVLGIQSP
-542 TGGLSQNMT
+542 TGGLAQNMT
-551 VNNNVTVQPVK
+551 VNNNVTIQPVK

-571 KGANGEKIA
+571 KGSNGEKIA

-598 LEKYYSQNKQMTSL
+598 LEKYYSQNKQMTSV
-612 PAMVRPDK
+612 PAMVRTA

>member
-1 MGPNDKKKSSLDDA
+1 MADETKPGIDDA
-15 LDEIPKGLNKTV
+15 LNEIPKGLSKTF
-27 DAFVEAAKKLNDTV
+27 DAFRKVAAELKGDISN
-41 GGLFFG
+41 LFFG
-47 LDAKA
+47 LDEKA
-52 SEVVGIL
+52 SEVVGVL

-77 PELATIAKDGKDFE
+77 PELASIAKDGKDFE
-91 AALEAAANAQRE
+91 AALEAAANAQKE

-110 NILLTSQQMID
+110 NVLLTSRQMID

-130 LSNQELGL
+130 ISSQELGE

-143 VTAGQSINNFPDALE
+143 ATAGQSINNFPDALE

-202 RMAAMRID
+202 RMASMRID
-210 MNQVY
+210 MNAVY

-268 VEKFSTFDEKTKTFK
+268 VEKFSTFDEKSKTFK
-283 IAPYAKRDLRELSQM
+283 IAPNAKRDLRELSQM
-298 MGYSYDDLVKVSQ
+298 MGYNYEDLVKISQ
-311 QAERFRIVGQ
+311 QAERFRIVGR

-351 KLNMAGDT
+351 KLNMQGDT

-377 RELSPKDIARANL
+377 RELSPKEIARASL
-390 TAVESIRNDV
+390 TAVDSIRNDV
-400 RAISASVFAPIAGSR
+400 RAIRASILMPTAGSR
-415 TMSSIAEALRGG
+415 TLSSLAEALRGG
-427 AAGLREGTFNR
+427 AAGAREGILER
-438 DNKTDAQR
+438 DGKTAAQR
-446 RMDVDTGM
+446 RADADAGM

-463 FFKGTGDLSDVMSEF
+463 FFKGTGDLSDVLSGI
-478 TKITPSLTKVLGDVV
+478 KKVLPDVTKVFSDTV
-493 KIVKDVPNTSGFKN
+493 KSIKDIPNTSGFKN

-530 NRLIDVLGIQSP
+530 DRLIDVLGIQSP
-542 TGGLSQNMT
+542 AGGLAQNMT

-571 KGANGEKIA
+571 KGANGEKIT

-598 LEKYYSQNKQMTSL
+598 LEKYYSQNKQMTSV
-612 PAMVRPDK
+612 PAMVRTA

>member
-1 MGPNDKKKSSLDDA
+1 MADGDKKTGLDDA
-15 LDEIPKGLNKTV
+15 LNEIPKGLSKTF
-27 DAFVEAAKKLNDTV
+27 DAFRKVAAELKGDISN
-41 GGLFFG
+41 LFFG
-47 LDAKA
+47 LDEKA

-77 PELATIAKDGKDFE
+77 PELAAIAKDGKDFE
-91 AALEAAANAQRE
+91 AALEAAANAQKD

-110 NILLTSQQMID
+110 NLLLTSRQMID
-121 IATVSQAYS
+121 VATVSQAYS
-130 LSNQELGL
+130 ISSQELGE

-143 VTAGQSINNFPDALE
+143 VTAGQSINNFPSVLE

-170 VDATMEY
+170 VDATMDY
-177 ISKNLERMNEFGFK
+177 IRKNLDDINKFGFK

-210 MNQVY
+210 MSAIY

-283 IAPYAKRDLRELSQM
+283 IAPYAKRDLRELEQL
-298 MGYSYDDLVKVSQ
+298 MGISYDDLVKYSQ
-311 QAERFRIVGQ
+311 QAERLRIVGR
-321 DLKIGG
+321 DLTIGG

-338 VAQYDEKKGGFAV
+338 VAQYDENKGGFAV
-351 KLNMAGDT
+351 KLNMQGDT

-377 RELSPKDIARANL
+377 RELSPKEIARASL

-400 RAISASVFAPIAGSR
+400 RAIRASVFAPIAGSR
-415 TMSSIAEALRGG
+415 TLSSIAEALRGG
-427 AAGLREGTFNR
+427 AAGAREGVFNR
-438 DNKTDAQR
+438 DGKTDSQR
-446 RMDVDTGM
+446 RADADASM

-463 FFKGTGDLSDVMSEF
+463 FFKGTGDLSDVLSGL
-478 TKITPSLTKVLGDVV
+478 KNVLPDVNKALSDVV
-493 KIVKDVPNTSGFKN
+493 KTVKDIPNTSGFKN

-530 NRLIDVLGIQSP
+530 DRLIDVLGIQSP
-542 TGGLSQNMT
+542 TGGLAQNMT

-612 PAMVRPDK
+612 PAMVRTA

>member
-1 MGPNDKKKSSLDDA
+1 MADETKPGIDDA
-15 LDEIPKGLNKTV
+15 LNEIPKGLSKTF
-27 DAFVEAAKKLNDTV
+27 DAFRKVAAELKGDISN
-41 GGLFFG
+41 LFFG
-47 LDAKA
+47 LDEKA
-52 SEVVGIL
+52 SEVVGVL

-110 NILLTSQQMID
+110 NVLLTSRQMID

-130 LSNQELGL
+130 ISSQELGE

-143 VTAGQSINNFPDALE
+143 ATAGQSINNFPSVLE

-177 ISKNLERMNEFGFK
+177 IRKNLDDINKFGFK
-191 DGVEGLGRMAA
+191 DGVEGLGRMSA
-202 RMAAMRID
+202 RMAAMRIET
-210 MNQVY
+210 NAIF

-268 VEKFSTFDEKTKTFK
+268 VEKFSTFDEKSKTFK
-283 IAPYAKRDLRELSQM
+283 IAPNAKRDLRELEVQT
-298 MGYSYDDLVKVSQ
+298 GINYDDLVKFSQ
-311 QAERFRIVGQ
+311 QAERLRIVGR
-321 DLKIGG
+321 DLNIGG

-351 KLNMAGDT
+351 KLNMEGET
-359 KLVSQINKED
+359 KLVSQINKDD

-377 RELSPKDIARANL
+377 KELSPKEIARASL
-390 TAVESIRNDV
+390 TAVDSIRNDV
-400 RAISASVFAPIAGSR
+400 RAIRASILMPTAGSR
-415 TMSSIAEALRGG
+415 TLSSLAEALRGG
-427 AAGLREGTFNR
+427 AAGAREGILER
-438 DNKTDAQR
+438 DGKTAAQR
-446 RMDVDTGM
+446 RADADAGM

-463 FFKGTGDLSDVMSEF
+463 FFKGTGDLSDVLSGI
-478 TKITPSLTKVLGDVV
+478 KKVLPDVTKVFSDVV
-493 KIVKDVPNTSGFKN
+493 KSVKDIPNTPGFKN

-530 NRLIDVLGIQSP
+530 DRLIDVLGIQSP
-542 TGGLSQNMT
+542 AGGLAQNMT

-598 LEKYYSQNKQMTSL
+598 LEKYYSQNKQMTSV
-612 PAMVRPDK
+612 PAMVRTA

>member
-1 MGPNDKKKSSLDDA
+1 MGPGDETKTGIDDA
-15 LDEIPKGLNKTV
+15 LNEIPKGLSKTF
-27 DAFVEAAKKLNDTV
+27 DAFRKVAAELKGDISN
-41 GGLFFG
+41 LFFG
-47 LDAKA
+47 LDEKA
-52 SEVVGIL
+52 SEVVGVL

-77 PELATIAKDGKDFE
+77 PELASIAKDGKDFG
-91 AALEAAANAQRE
+91 AALEAAANAQKE
-103 ITKSLQT
+103 ITKSLKT
-110 NILLTSQQMID
+110 NLLLTSRQMID

-130 LSNQELGL
+130 ISSQELGE

-143 VTAGQSINNFPDALE
+143 ATAGQSINNFPDALE

-210 MNQVY
+210 LNAVY

-268 VEKFSTFDEKTKTFK
+268 VEKFSTFDEKSKTFK
-283 IAPYAKRDLRELSQM
+283 IAPNAKRDLRELSQM
-298 MGYSYDDLVKVSQ
+298 MGYNYEDLVKISQ
-311 QAERFRIVGQ
+311 QAERFRIVGR

-351 KLNMAGDT
+351 KLNMQGDT

-377 RELSPKDIARANL
+377 RELSPKEIARASL
-390 TAVESIRNDV
+390 TAVDSIRNDV
-400 RAISASVFAPIAGSR
+400 RAIRASILMPTAGSR
-415 TMSSIAEALRGG
+415 TLSSLAEALRGG
-427 AAGLREGTFNR
+427 AAGAREGILER
-438 DNKTDAQR
+438 DGKTAAQR
-446 RMDVDTGM
+446 RADADAGM

-463 FFKGTGDLSDVMSEF
+463 FFKGTGDLSDVLSGI
-478 TKITPSLTKVLGDVV
+478 KKVLPDVTKVFSDVV
-493 KIVKDVPNTSGFKN
+493 KSVKDIPNTPGFKN

-530 NRLIDVLGIQSP
+530 DRLIDVLGIQSP
-542 TGGLSQNMT
+542 TGGLAQNMT

-571 KGANGEKIA
+571 KGANGEKIV

-592 NIVKTE
+592 NIVKNE
-598 LEKYYSQNKQMTSL
+598 LEKYYSQNKQMTSV
-612 PAMVRPDK
+612 PAMVRTA

>member
-1 MGPNDKKKSSLDDA
+1 MADETKPGIDDA
-15 LDEIPKGLNKTV
+15 LNEIPKGLSKTF
-27 DAFVEAAKKLNDTV
+27 DAFRKVAAELKGDISN
-41 GGLFFG
+41 LFFG
-47 LDAKA
+47 LDEKA
-52 SEVVGIL
+52 SEVVGVL

-91 AALEAAANAQRE
+91 AALEAAANAQKE

-110 NILLTSQQMID
+110 NVLLTSRQMID

-130 LSNQELGL
+130 IASQELGE

-143 VTAGQSINNFPDALE
+143 ATAGQSINNFPSVLE

-170 VDATMEY
+170 VDATMDY
-177 ISKNLERMNEFGFK
+177 IRKNLDDINKFGFK
-191 DGVEGLGRMAA
+191 DGVEGLGRMSA
-202 RMAAMRID
+202 RMAAMRVE
-210 MNQVY
+210 MNAVY
-215 NFADKVFDPENAIS
+215 TFADKVFDPENAIS

-268 VEKFSTFDEKTKTFK
+268 VEKFSTFDEKSKTFK
-283 IAPYAKRDLRELSQM
+283 IAPNAKRDLRALEQE
-298 MGYSYDDLVKVSQ
+298 MGISYNDLVKFSQ
-311 QAERFRIVGQ
+311 QAERLRIVGR
-321 DLKIGG
+321 DLNIGG

-351 KLNMAGDT
+351 KLNMEGET
-359 KLVSQINKED
+359 KLVSQINKDD

-377 RELSPKDIARANL
+377 KELSPKEIARASL

-400 RAISASVFAPIAGSR
+400 RAIRASVLIPTAGSR
-415 TMSSIAEALRGG
+415 TLSSLAEALRGG
-427 AAGLREGTFNR
+427 AAGVREGILER
-438 DNKTDAQR
+438 DGKTAAQR
-446 RMDVDTGM
+446 RADADAGM

-463 FFKGTGDLSDVMSEF
+463 FFKGTGDLSDVLSGIKTVLPDV
-478 TKITPSLTKVLGDVV
+478 TKILSDTV
-493 KIVKDVPNTSGFKN
+493 KSIKDIPNTPGFKN

-518 GESIKSGFDSSM
+518 GESIKSGFDSSVD
-530 NRLIDVLGIQSP
+530 RLIDVLGIQSP
-542 TGGLSQNMT
+542 AGGLAQNMT

-562 VDVNGDINL
+562 VDVTGDINL

-580 METNRELGKFVE
+580 METNRELAKFVE

-598 LEKYYSQNKQMTSL
+598 LDKYSSQKTTMSAV
-612 PAMVRPDK
+612 PAMTRTA

>member
-1 MGPNDKKKSSLDDA
+1 MADETKPGIDDA
-15 LDEIPKGLNKTV
+15 LNEIPKGLSKTF
-27 DAFVEAAKKLNDTV
+27 DAFRKVAAELKGDISN
-41 GGLFFG
+41 LFFG
-47 LDAKA
+47 LDEKA

-91 AALEAAANAQRE
+91 AALEAAANAQKE

-110 NILLTSQQMID
+110 NLLLTSRQMID

-130 LSNQELGL
+130 ISSQELGE

-143 VTAGQSINNFPDALE
+143 ATAGQSINNFPSVLE

-177 ISKNLERMNEFGFK
+177 IRKNLDDINKFGFK
-191 DGVEGLGRMAA
+191 DGVEGLGRMSA

-210 MNQVY
+210 TNAIF

-268 VEKFSTFDEKTKTFK
+268 VEKFSTFDEKSKTFK
-283 IAPYAKRDLRELSQM
+283 IAPSAKRDLRELSQM
-298 MGYSYDDLVKVSQ
+298 MGYNYEDLVKISQ
-311 QAERFRIVGQ
+311 QAERLRIVGR
-321 DLKIGG
+321 DLNIGG

-351 KLNMAGDT
+351 KLNMQGDT

-377 RELSPKDIARANL
+377 RELSPKEIARASL

-400 RAISASVFAPIAGSR
+400 RAIRASVLIPTAGSR
-415 TMSSIAEALRGG
+415 TLSSLAEALRGG
-427 AAGLREGTFNR
+427 AAGVREGILER
-438 DNKTDAQR
+438 DGKTAAQR
-446 RMDVDTGM
+446 RADADAGM

-463 FFKGTGDLSDVMSEF
+463 FFKGTGDLSDVLSGIKTVLPDV
-478 TKITPSLTKVLGDVV
+478 TKILSDTV
-493 KIVKDVPNTSGFKN
+493 KSIKDIPNTPGFKN

-518 GESIKSGFDSSM
+518 GESIKSGFDSSVD
-530 NRLIDVLGIQSP
+530 RLIDVLGIQSP
-542 TGGLSQNMT
+542 AGGLAQNMT
-551 VNNNVTVQPVK
+551 VNNNVTIQPVK

-598 LEKYYSQNKQMTSL
+598 LEKYYSQNKQMTSV
-612 PAMVRPDK
+612 PAMVRTA

>member
-1 MGPNDKKKSSLDDA
+1 MADGDKKSGLGDI
-15 LDEIPKGLNKTV
+15 LDEIPKGLNKTL
-27 DAFVEAAKKLNDTV
+27 DAIVNVAKGLKGDISD
-41 GGLFFG
+41 LFFG
-47 LDAKA
+47 LDEKA

-77 PELATIAKDGKDFE
+77 PELALIAKDGKNFE

-110 NILLTSQQMID
+110 NLLLTSRQMID
-121 IATVSQAYS
+121 VATATQAYS
-130 LSNQELGL
+130 ISSQELGV
-138 FVERF
+138 FIERF
-143 VTAGQSINNFPDALE
+143 VTAGESVNNFPKALE

-177 ISKNLERMNEFGFK
+177 ITKNLDQINKFGFK
-191 DGVEGLGRMAA
+191 DGVEGLGRMSA

-210 MNQVY
+210 MNAVY

-229 MVAGFQRMGV
+229 MVAGLQRMGV
-239 AVGDLADPF
+239 AAGDLADPF

-253 ASEDVEELE
+253 ASEDVEELQ

-268 VEKFSTFDEKTKTFK
+268 VEKFSTFDEKSKTFK
-283 IAPYAKRDLRELSQM
+283 MTPNAKRDLRELETQM
-298 MGYSYDDLVKVSQ
+298 GINYEDLVKYSQ
-311 QAERFRIVGQ
+311 QAERLRIVGRE
-321 DLKIGG
+321 LKIGG

-338 VAQYDEKKGGFAV
+338 VAQYDEKKGGFVV
-351 KLNMAGDT
+351 KLNMEGDT

-369 IASIREAN
+369 IASIKEAN
-377 RELSPKDIARANL
+377 KELSPKEIARASL

-400 RAISASVFAPIAGSR
+400 RAIRASVLVPTAGSR
-415 TMSSIAEALRGG
+415 TLSSLAEALRGG
-427 AAGLREGTFNR
+427 AAGVRESFLER
-438 DNKTDAQR
+438 DGKTAAQR
-446 RMDVDTGM
+446 RADADASMV
-454 GGVTSSIEK
+454 GVASSIER
-463 FFKGTGDLSDVMSEF
+463 FFKGTGDFGDVLGEIKSS
-478 TKITPSLTKVLGDVV
+478 IPDLTKVLGDVV
-493 KIVKDVPNTSGFKN
+493 KSVKDVPNTNAFKQ
-507 EIMPDNNLKGL
+507 EIMPDNNLKSL
-518 GESIKSGFDSSM
+518 GETIKNGFDSSVD
-530 NRLIDVLGIQSP
+530 RLIDVLGIQSP
-542 TGGLSQNMT
+542 AGGLAQNVT
-551 VNNNVTVQPVK
+551 LNNNVTVQPVK

-571 KGANGEKIA
+571 KGPNGEKIA

-612 PAMVRPDK
+612 PAMVRTA

>member
-1 MGPNDKKKSSLDDA
+1 MADETKSGIDDA
-15 LDEIPKGLNKTV
+15 LNEIPKGLSKTF
-27 DAFVEAAKKLNDTV
+27 DAFRKVAAELKGDISN
-41 GGLFFG
+41 LFFG
-47 LDAKA
+47 LDEKA
-52 SEVVGIL
+52 SEVVGVL

-91 AALEAAANAQRE
+91 AALEAAANAQKE
-103 ITKSLQT
+103 ITKSLKT
-110 NILLTSQQMID
+110 NLLLTSRQMID

-130 LSNQELGL
+130 ISSQELGE

-143 VTAGQSINNFPDALE
+143 ATAGQSINNFPDALE

-210 MNQVY
+210 VNAVY
-215 NFADKVFDPENAIS
+215 NFADKIFDPENAIS

-268 VEKFSTFDEKTKTFK
+268 VEKFSTFDEKSKTFK
-283 IAPYAKRDLRELSQM
+283 IAPNAKRDLRELSQM
-298 MGYSYDDLVKVSQ
+298 MGYNYEDLVKISQ
-311 QAERFRIVGQ
+311 QAERFRIVGR

-351 KLNMAGDT
+351 KLNMQGDT

-377 RELSPKDIARANL
+377 RELSPKEIARASL
-390 TAVESIRNDV
+390 TAVDSIRNDV
-400 RAISASVFAPIAGSR
+400 RAIRASILMPTAGSR
-415 TMSSIAEALRGG
+415 TLSSLAEALRGG
-427 AAGLREGTFNR
+427 AAGAREGILER
-438 DNKTDAQR
+438 DGKTAAQR
-446 RMDVDTGM
+446 RADADAGM

-463 FFKGTGDLSDVMSEF
+463 FFKGTGDLSDVLSGI
-478 TKITPSLTKVLGDVV
+478 KKVLPDVTKVFSDVV
-493 KIVKDVPNTSGFKN
+493 KSVKDIPNTPGFKN

-530 NRLIDVLGIQSP
+530 DRLIDVLGIQSP
-542 TGGLSQNMT
+542 AGGLAQNMT

-571 KGANGEKIA
+571 KGANGEKIV

-592 NIVKTE
+592 NIVKNE
-598 LEKYYSQNKQMTSL
+598 LEKYYSQNKQMTSV
-612 PAMVRPDK
+612 PAMVRTA

>member
-1 MGPNDKKKSSLDDA
+1 MADETKPGIDDA
-15 LDEIPKGLNKTV
+15 LNEIPKGLSKTF
-27 DAFVEAAKKLNDTV
+27 DAFRKVAAELKGDISN
-41 GGLFFG
+41 LFFG
-47 LDAKA
+47 LDEKA
-52 SEVVGIL
+52 SEVVGVL

-110 NILLTSQQMID
+110 NVLLTSRQMID

-130 LSNQELGL
+130 ISSQELGE

-143 VTAGQSINNFPDALE
+143 ATAGESINNFPSVLE

-177 ISKNLERMNEFGFK
+177 IRKNLDDINKFGFK
-191 DGVEGLGRMAA
+191 DGVEGLGRMSA

-210 MNQVY
+210 TNAIF

-268 VEKFSTFDEKTKTFK
+268 VEKFSTFDEKSKTFK
-283 IAPYAKRDLRELSQM
+283 IAPNAKRDLRELEVQT
-298 MGYSYDDLVKVSQ
+298 GINYDDLVKFSQ
-311 QAERFRIVGQ
+311 QAERLRIVGR
-321 DLKIGG
+321 DLNIGG

-351 KLNMAGDT
+351 KLNMEGET
-359 KLVSQINKED
+359 KLVSQINKDD

-377 RELSPKDIARANL
+377 KELSPKEIARASL
-390 TAVESIRNDV
+390 TAVDSIRNDV
-400 RAISASVFAPIAGSR
+400 RAIRASILMPTAGSR
-415 TMSSIAEALRGG
+415 TLSSLAEALRGG
-427 AAGLREGTFNR
+427 AAGAREGILER
-438 DNKTDAQR
+438 DGKTAAQR
-446 RMDVDTGM
+446 RADADAGM

-463 FFKGTGDLSDVMSEF
+463 FFKGTGDLSDVLSGI
-478 TKITPSLTKVLGDVV
+478 KKVLPDVTKVFSDVV
-493 KIVKDVPNTSGFKN
+493 KSVKDIPNTPGFKN

-530 NRLIDVLGIQSP
+530 DRLIDVLGIQSP
-542 TGGLSQNMT
+542 AGGLAQNMT
-551 VNNNVTVQPVK
+551 VNNNVTIQPVK

-598 LEKYYSQNKQMTSL
+598 LEKYYSQNKQMTSV
-612 PAMVRPDK
+612 PAMVRTA

>member
-1 MGPNDKKKSSLDDA
+1 MADETKPGIDDA
-15 LDEIPKGLNKTV
+15 LNEIPKGLSKTF
-27 DAFVEAAKKLNDTV
+27 DAFRKVAAELKGDISN
-41 GGLFFG
+41 LFFG
-47 LDAKA
+47 LDEKA
-52 SEVVGIL
+52 SEVVGVL

-110 NILLTSQQMID
+110 NVLLTSRQMID

-130 LSNQELGL
+130 ISSQELGE

-143 VTAGQSINNFPDALE
+143 ATAGQSINNFPSVLE

-177 ISKNLERMNEFGFK
+177 IRKNLDDINKFGFK
-191 DGVEGLGRMAA
+191 DGVEGLGRMSA

-210 MNQVY
+210 TNAIF

-268 VEKFSTFDEKTKTFK
+268 VEKFSTFDEKSKTFK
-283 IAPYAKRDLRELSQM
+283 IAPNAKRDLRELEVQT
-298 MGYSYDDLVKVSQ
+298 GINYDDLVKFSQ
-311 QAERFRIVGQ
+311 QAERLRIVGR
-321 DLKIGG
+321 DLNIGG

-351 KLNMAGDT
+351 KLNMEGET
-359 KLVSQINKED
+359 KLVSQINKDD

-377 RELSPKDIARANL
+377 KELSPKEIARASL
-390 TAVESIRNDV
+390 TAVDSIRNDV
-400 RAISASVFAPIAGSR
+400 RAIRASILMPTAGSR
-415 TMSSIAEALRGG
+415 TLSSLAEALRGG
-427 AAGLREGTFNR
+427 AAGAREGILER
-438 DNKTDAQR
+438 DGKTAAQR
-446 RMDVDTGM
+446 RADADAGM

-463 FFKGTGDLSDVMSEF
+463 FFKGTGDLSDVLSGI
-478 TKITPSLTKVLGDVV
+478 KKVLPDVTKVFSDVV
-493 KIVKDVPNTSGFKN
+493 KSVKDIPNTPGFKN

-530 NRLIDVLGIQSP
+530 DRLIDVLGIQSP
-542 TGGLSQNMT
+542 AGGLAQNMT

-598 LEKYYSQNKQMTSL
+598 LEKYYSQNKQMTSV
-612 PAMVRPDK
+612 PAMVRTA

>member
-1 MGPNDKKKSSLDDA
+1 MSDPIKPGIDDA
-15 LDEIPKGLNKTV
+15 LNEIPKGLSKTF
-27 DAFVEAAKKLNDTV
+27 DAFRKVAAELKGDISN
-41 GGLFFG
+41 LFFG
-47 LDAKA
+47 LDEKA
-52 SEVVGIL
+52 SEVVGVL

-77 PELATIAKDGKDFE
+77 PELASIAKDGKDFE
-91 AALEAAANAQRE
+91 AALEAAANAQKS
-103 ITKSLQT
+103 ITTSLKT
-110 NILLTSQQMID
+110 NLLLTSRQMID

-130 LSNQELGL
+130 ISSQELGE

-143 VTAGQSINNFPDALE
+143 ATAGQSINNFPDALE

-202 RMAAMRID
+202 RMASMRID
-210 MNQVY
+210 MNAVY

-268 VEKFSTFDEKTKTFK
+268 VEKFSTFDEKSKTFK
-283 IAPYAKRDLRELSQM
+283 IAPNAKRDLRELSQM
-298 MGYSYDDLVKVSQ
+298 MGYNYEDLVKISQ
-311 QAERFRIVGQ
+311 QAERFRIVGR

-351 KLNMAGDT
+351 KLNMQGDT

-377 RELSPKDIARANL
+377 RELSPKEIARASL
-390 TAVESIRNDV
+390 TAVDSIRNDV
-400 RAISASVFAPIAGSR
+400 RAIRASILMPTAGSR
-415 TMSSIAEALRGG
+415 TLSSLAEALRGG
-427 AAGLREGTFNR
+427 AAGAREGVFNR
-438 DNKTDAQR
+438 DGKTDAQR
-446 RMDVDTGM
+446 RTDADASM

-463 FFKGTGDLSDVMSEF
+463 FFKGTGDLSDVLSGL
-478 TKITPSLTKVLGDVV
+478 KQVLPDVNKALSDVV
-493 KIVKDVPNTSGFKN
+493 KTVKDIPNTSGFKN

-530 NRLIDVLGIQSP
+530 DRLIDVLGIQSP
-542 TGGLSQNMT
+542 AGGLAQNMT

-562 VDVNGDINL
+562 VDVTGDINL

-580 METNRELGKFVE
+580 METNRELAKFVE

-598 LEKYYSQNKQMTSL
+598 LDKYSSQKTTMSAV
-612 PAMVRPDK
+612 PAMTRTA

>member
-1 MGPNDKKKSSLDDA
+1 MADETKPGIDDA
-15 LDEIPKGLNKTV
+15 LNEIPKGLSKTF
-27 DAFVEAAKKLNDTV
+27 DAFRKVAAELKGDISN
-41 GGLFFG
+41 LFFG
-47 LDAKA
+47 LDEKA

-110 NILLTSQQMID
+110 NVLLTSRQMID

-130 LSNQELGL
+130 ISSQELGE

-143 VTAGQSINNFPDALE
+143 ATAGQSINNFPSVLE

-177 ISKNLERMNEFGFK
+177 IRKNLDDINKFGFK
-191 DGVEGLGRMAA
+191 DGVEGLGRMSA

-210 MNQVY
+210 TNAIFT
-215 NFADKVFDPENAIS
+215 FADKVFDPENAIS

-268 VEKFSTFDEKTKTFK
+268 VEKFSTFDEKSKTFK
-283 IAPYAKRDLRELSQM
+283 IAPNAKRDLRELEVQT
-298 MGYSYDDLVKVSQ
+298 GINYDDLVKFSQ
-311 QAERFRIVGQ
+311 QAERLRIVGR
-321 DLKIGG
+321 DLNIGG

-351 KLNMAGDT
+351 KLNMEGET
-359 KLVSQINKED
+359 KLVSQINKDD

-377 RELSPKDIARANL
+377 KELSPKEIARASL

-400 RAISASVFAPIAGSR
+400 RAIRASVLIPTAGSR
-415 TMSSIAEALRGG
+415 TLSSLAEALRGG
-427 AAGLREGTFNR
+427 AAGAREGILER
-438 DNKTDAQR
+438 DGKTAAQR
-446 RMDVDTGM
+446 RADADAGM

-463 FFKGTGDLSDVMSEF
+463 FFKGTGDLSDVLSGIKTVLPDV
-478 TKITPSLTKVLGDVV
+478 TKILSDTV
-493 KIVKDVPNTSGFKN
+493 KSIKDIPNTPGFKN

-518 GESIKSGFDSSM
+518 GESIKSGFDSSVD
-530 NRLIDVLGIQSP
+530 RLIDVLGIQSP
-542 TGGLSQNMT
+542 AGGLAQNMT
-551 VNNNVTVQPVK
+551 VNNNVTIQPVK

-598 LEKYYSQNKQMTSL
+598 LEKYYSQNKQMTSV
-612 PAMVRPDK
+612 PAMVRTA

>member
-1 MGPNDKKKSSLDDA
+1 MADGDKKSGLGDI
-15 LDEIPKGLNKTV
+15 LDEIPKGLNKTL
-27 DAFVEAAKKLNDTV
+27 DAIVNVAKGLKGDISD
-41 GGLFFG
+41 LFFG
-47 LDAKA
+47 LDEKA

-77 PELATIAKDGKDFE
+77 PELASIAKDGKNFE
-91 AALEAAANAQRE
+91 AALEAAANAQKE

-110 NILLTSQQMID
+110 NLLLTSRQMID
-121 IATVSQAYS
+121 VATVSQAYS
-130 LSNQELGL
+130 ISSQELGE

-143 VTAGQSINNFPDALE
+143 VTAGQSINNFPTALE

-170 VDATMEY
+170 VDATMDY
-177 ISKNLERMNEFGFK
+177 IRKNLDDINKFGFK
-191 DGVEGLGRMAA
+191 DGVEGLGRMSA

-210 MNQVY
+210 MNAVY

-268 VEKFSTFDEKTKTFK
+268 VEKFSTFDEKSKTFK
-283 IAPYAKRDLRELSQM
+283 IAPNAKRDLRELEQQM
-298 MGYSYDDLVKVSQ
+298 GISYDDLVKYSQ
-311 QAERFRIVGQ
+311 QAERLRIVGR

-351 KLNMAGDT
+351 KLNMEGDT

-369 IASIREAN
+369 IASIKEAN
-377 RELSPKDIARANL
+377 KELSPKEIARASL

-400 RAISASVFAPIAGSR
+400 RAIRASVLVPTAGSR
-415 TMSSIAEALRGG
+415 TLSSLAEALRGG
-427 AAGLREGTFNR
+427 AAGVRESFLER
-438 DNKTDAQR
+438 DGKTAAQR
-446 RMDVDTGM
+446 RADADASMV
-454 GGVTSSIEK
+454 GVASSIER
-463 FFKGTGDLSDVMSEF
+463 FFKGTGDFGDVLGEIKSS
-478 TKITPSLTKVLGDVV
+478 IPDLTKVLGDVV
-493 KIVKDVPNTSGFKN
+493 KSVKDVPNTNAFKQ
-507 EIMPDNNLKGL
+507 EIMPDNNLKSL
-518 GESIKSGFDSSM
+518 GETIKNGFDSSVD
-530 NRLIDVLGIQSP
+530 RLIDVLGIQSP
-542 TGGLSQNMT
+542 AGGLAQNVT
-551 VNNNVTVQPVK
+551 LNNNVTVQPVK

-571 KGANGEKIA
+571 KGPNGEKIA

-612 PAMVRPDK
+612 PAMVRTA

>member
-1 MGPNDKKKSSLDDA
+1 MADGDKKTGLDDA
-15 LDEIPKGLNKTV
+15 LNEIPKGLSKTF
-27 DAFVEAAKKLNDTV
+27 DAFRNVLSSLKGDISD
-41 GGLFFG
+41 LFLG
-47 LDAKA
+47 LDERA

-77 PELATIAKDGKDFE
+77 PELATIAKDGKDFG
-91 AALEAAANAQRE
+91 AALEAAANAQKD

-110 NILLTSQQMID
+110 NLLLTSRQMID

-130 LSNQELGL
+130 ISSQELGE

-143 VTAGQSINNFPDALE
+143 VTAGQSVNNFPSALE

-170 VDATMEY
+170 VDATMDY
-177 ISKNLERMNEFGFK
+177 IRKNLDDINKFGFK
-191 DGVEGLGRMAA
+191 DGVEGLGRMSA

-210 MNQVY
+210 MNAVY

-268 VEKFSTFDEKTKTFK
+268 VEKFSTFDEKSKTFK
-283 IAPYAKRDLRELSQM
+283 IAPSAKRDLRELEQQM
-298 MGYSYDDLVKVSQ
+298 GISYDDLVKYSQ
-311 QAERFRIVGQ
+311 QAERLRIVGR
-321 DLKIGG
+321 DLTIGG

-351 KLNMAGDT
+351 KLNMEGDT

-377 RELSPKDIARANL
+377 RELSPKEIARASL

-400 RAISASVFAPIAGSR
+400 RAIRASVFAPIAGSR
-415 TMSSIAEALRGG
+415 TLSSIAEALRGS
-427 AAGLREGTFNR
+427 AAGAREGVFNR
-438 DNKTDAQR
+438 DGKTDAQR
-446 RMDVDTGM
+446 RTETDSSM

-463 FFKGTGDLSDVMSEF
+463 FFKGTGDISDVMSEF

-493 KIVKDVPNTSGFKN
+493 KIVKDIPNTSGFKN

-530 NRLIDVLGIQSP
+530 DRLIDVLGIQSP
-542 TGGLSQNMT
+542 TGGLAQNMT

-571 KGANGEKIA
+571 KGPNGEKIA

-598 LEKYYSQNKQMTSL
+598 LEKYYSQNKQMTSV
-612 PAMVRPDK
+612 PAMVRTA

>member
-1 MGPNDKKKSSLDDA
+1 MADGDKKTGLDDA
-15 LDEIPKGLNKTV
+15 LNEIPKGLSKTF
-27 DAFVEAAKKLNDTV
+27 DAFRNVLSSLKGDISD
-41 GGLFFG
+41 LFLG
-47 LDAKA
+47 LDERA

-91 AALEAAANAQRE
+91 AALEAAANAQKE

-110 NILLTSQQMID
+110 NLLLTSRQMID

-130 LSNQELGL
+130 ISSQELGE

-143 VTAGQSINNFPDALE
+143 VTAGQSVNNFPSALE

-170 VDATMEY
+170 VDATMDY
-177 ISKNLERMNEFGFK
+177 IRKNLDDINKFGFK
-191 DGVEGLGRMAA
+191 DGVEGLGRMSA

-210 MNQVY
+210 MNAVY

-268 VEKFSTFDEKTKTFK
+268 VEKFSTFDEKSKTFK
-283 IAPYAKRDLRELSQM
+283 IAPSAKRDLRELEQQM
-298 MGYSYDDLVKVSQ
+298 GISYDDLVKYSQ
-311 QAERFRIVGQ
+311 QAERLRIVGR
-321 DLKIGG
+321 DLTIGG

-351 KLNMAGDT
+351 KLNMEGDT

-377 RELSPKDIARANL
+377 RELSPKEIARASL

-400 RAISASVFAPIAGSR
+400 RAIRASVFAPIAGSR
-415 TMSSIAEALRGG
+415 TLSSIAEALRGS
-427 AAGLREGTFNR
+427 AAGAREGVFNR
-438 DNKTDAQR
+438 DGKTDAQR
-446 RMDVDTGM
+446 RTETDSSM

-463 FFKGTGDLSDVMSEF
+463 FFKGTGDISDVMSEF

-493 KIVKDVPNTSGFKN
+493 KIVKDIPNTSGFKN

-530 NRLIDVLGIQSP
+530 DRLIDVLGIQSP
-542 TGGLSQNMT
+542 TGGLAQNMT

-571 KGANGEKIA
+571 KGPNGEKIA

-598 LEKYYSQNKQMTSL
+598 LEKYYSQNKQMTSV
-612 PAMVRPDK
+612 PAMVRTA

>member
-1 MGPNDKKKSSLDDA
+1 MPPGDDKKTGLDDA
-15 LDEIPKGLNKTV
+15 LNEIPKGLSKTF
-27 DAFVEAAKKLNDTV
+27 DAFRKVAAELKGDISN
-41 GGLFFG
+41 LFFG
-47 LDAKA
+47 LDEKA

-77 PELATIAKDGKDFE
+77 PELATIAKDGKDLE
-91 AALEAAANAQRE
+91 AALEAAANAQKE

-110 NILLTSQQMID
+110 NLLLTSRQMID

-130 LSNQELGL
+130 ISSQELGE

-143 VTAGQSINNFPDALE
+143 VTAGESVNNFPSALE

-170 VDATMEY
+170 VDATMDY
-177 ISKNLERMNEFGFK
+177 IRKNLDDINKFGFK
-191 DGVEGLGRMAA
+191 DGVEGLGRMSA

-210 MNQVY
+210 MNAVY

-268 VEKFSTFDEKTKTFK
+268 VEKFSTFDEKSKTFK
-283 IAPYAKRDLRELSQM
+283 IAPSAKRDLRELEQQM
-298 MGYSYDDLVKVSQ
+298 GISYDDLVKYSQ
-311 QAERFRIVGQ
+311 QAERLRIVGR
-321 DLKIGG
+321 DLTIGG

-351 KLNMAGDT
+351 KLNMEGDT

-377 RELSPKDIARANL
+377 RELSPKEIARASL

-400 RAISASVFAPIAGSR
+400 RAIRASVFAPIAGSR
-415 TMSSIAEALRGG
+415 TLSSIAEALRGS
-427 AAGLREGTFNR
+427 AAGAREGVFNR
-438 DNKTDAQR
+438 DGKTEAQR
-446 RMDVDTGM
+446 RTDADASM

-463 FFKGTGDLSDVMSEF
+463 FFKGTGDLSDVLSGL
-478 TKITPSLTKVLGDVV
+478 KQVLPDVNKALSDVV
-493 KIVKDVPNTSGFKN
+493 KTVKDIPNTSGFKN

-518 GESIKSGFDSSM
+518 GETIKSGFDSSM
-530 NRLIDVLGIQSP
+530 DRLIDVLGIQSP
-542 TGGLSQNMT
+542 TGGLAQNMT

-562 VDVNGDINL
+562 VDVTGDINL

-580 METNRELGKFVE
+580 METNRELAKFVE

-598 LEKYYSQNKQMTSL
+598 LDKYSSQKTTMSAV
-612 PAMVRPDK
+612 PAMTRTA